1 MNSEKK
7 IVYSLDEIDKVV
19 LFLRSQFDRCQVY
32 TFSGVLGAGKTTLI
46 QKLLQ
51 ASGVQDPVTSPTF
64 TYVNIYENKVGQL
77 FYHFDCYRIL
87 SVDAFLE
94 AGFGEY
100 LYAPNSWAFVEWPQV
115 VMPLLYQNVCHVKID
130 YCGNDKRELTCTIIG
145 RPQERAEV
153 PFVQADQ
160 D

>member
-1 MNSEKK
+1 
-7 IVYSLDEIDKVV
+7 YSLDEIDKVV
-19 LFLRSQFDRCQVY
+19 LFLRSQLDRCQVY

-46 QKLLQ
+46 QQLLQ

-64 TYVNIYENKVGQL
+64 TYVNIYENKLGQT
-77 FYHFDCYRIL
+77 FYHFDCYRIA
-87 SVDAFLE
+87 SVDSFLE

-100 LYAPNSWAFVEWPQV
+100 LYAPNSWAFIEWPQV

-130 YCGNDKRELTCTIIG
+130 YYEGNKRELICTIIG
-145 RPQERAEV
+145 QRQGRPEISFMQT
-153 PFVQADQ
+153 DQ